1 MGVLIPHPSTS
12 EVSVEDQRLCK
23 CMEYGVDILTST
35 ENTIREVTDTVAIRK
50 PVLLLPR
57 WGVLDQY
64 RNTFADTHPWAF
76 MEPLEWGK
84 TPREDLLSPKLPTV
98 LWRSQRP
105 QGIQERKLMF
115 CESRDSP
122 TQGTQGNADLC
133 LTPGPG
139 LFCTA
144 SLGEIV

>member
-1 MGVLIPHPSTS
+1 MGVIIPHTSTS
-12 EVSVEDQRLCK
+12 EVSVEDQRLYK
-23 CMEYGVDILTST
+23 CIEYGVDILTST
-35 ENTIREVTDTVAIRK
+35 ENAIHGGHWHSGNK
-50 PVLLLPR
+50 EAGPAPPQMGCPWPVQKHFCRHSSLSFY
-57 WGVLDQY
+57 G
-64 RNTFADTHPWAF
+64 A
-76 MEPLEWGK
+76 LEWEK

-122 TQGTQGNADLC
+122 TQGTQGNADHC